1 MLTGSKN
8 IMQEEWVQRWLD
20 RLTPKQKVLVIE
32 VLENSS
38 KHRKPTQAAI
48 LIADVVVTN
57 PERTAASFGVT
68 TDRLNFIRD
77 RLTQR

>member
-8 IMQEEWVQRWLD
+8 IMQEEWVQRWLH

-32 VLENSS
+32 ILENST

-48 LIADVVVTN
+48 SLADVVVTN
-57 PERTAASFGVT
+57 PERTAVTFGVT
-68 TDRLNFIRD
+68 EID
-77 RLTQR
+77 